1 MKPGGING
9 WHVIKSIICQYY
21 GNLTWCARAESFP
34 CQKFPQLSG
43 DARIPTH
50 ASLVNIFVSVVR
62 KCRFCLWQLKR
73 VQFMTSEFRCT
84 VWFHFIRS
92 VWPAILGVLFHAAS
106 WHGETNVIMKLSHY
120 AIILTMKSRCM
131 WFQKIRLRGFEK
143 WIFFYNHYFWVF
155 VFISESLKDILVFN
169 FLFCI
174 IYPIKILIIKPWFY
188 LW

>member
-1 MKPGGING
+1 MQSPL
-9 WHVIKSIICQYY
+9 HVKNSHNCLETL
-21 GNLTWCARAESFP
+21 GFRHMRLLW
-34 CQKFPQLSG
+34 
-43 DARIPTH
+43 
-50 ASLVNIFVSVVR
+50 IFLFRSWENVV
-62 KCRFCLWQLKR
+62 FVR

-106 WHGETNVIMKLSHY
+106 WHGETIVIMNLSRY

-131 WFQKIRLRGFEK
+131 WFQKIRLWGFEK
-143 WIFFYNHYFWVF
+143 WIFFYNHYFGVF

-174 IYPIKILIIKPWFY
+174 IYPIQILIIKPWFY